1 MCVFSAA
8 KPPKKHT
15 LVLFEAAG
23 GGLKKNILFR
33 TRYLDSL
40 WPQAG
45 CRVLLT
51 GIAHFPGGW
60 LLAFGQKITAR
71 SIALRAKK
79 TGSHSEQMAAR

>member
-33 TRYLDSL
+33 TRYLALEESVFTL
-40 WPQAG
+40 GFQG
-45 CRVLLT
+45 KST
-51 GIAHFPGGW
+51 HF
-60 LLAFGQKITAR
+60 L
-71 SIALRAKK
+71 
-79 TGSHSEQMAAR
+79 

>member
-33 TRYLDSL
+33 TRYLQDF
-40 WPQAG
+40 
-45 CRVLLT
+45 LT
-51 GIAHFPGGW
+51 
-60 LLAFGQKITAR
+60 
-71 SIALRAKK
+71 K
-79 TGSHSEQMAAR
+79 T

>member
-33 TRYLDSL
+33 TRYLDL
-40 WPQAG
+40 RLVCG
-45 CRVLLT
+45 VLVFSNLPT
-51 GIAHFPGGW
+51 
-60 LLAFGQKITAR
+60 L
-71 SIALRAKK
+71 
-79 TGSHSEQMAAR
+79 

>member
-33 TRYLDSL
+33 TRYLPL
-40 WPQAG
+40 K
-45 CRVLLT
+45 T
-51 GIAHFPGGW
+51 W
-60 LLAFGQKITAR
+60 LALFGQSNFSLASFFK
-71 SIALRAKK
+71 
-79 TGSHSEQMAAR
+79 

>member
-33 TRYLDSL
+33 TRYKVKRMN
-40 WPQAG
+40 Q
-45 CRVLLT
+45 R
-51 GIAHFPGGW
+51 
-60 LLAFGQKITAR
+60 K
-71 SIALRAKK
+71 
-79 TGSHSEQMAAR
+79 

>member
-33 TRYLDSL
+33 TCYL
-40 WPQAG
+40 A
-45 CRVLLT
+45 
-51 GIAHFPGGW
+51 
-60 LLAFGQKITAR
+60 LANTNFFNQRRTPSFYFDEIDTAW
-71 SIALRAKK
+71 
-79 TGSHSEQMAAR
+79 HQ

>member
-33 TRYLDSL
+33 TRYLVRKGNFFGSESL
-40 WPQAG
+40 VG
-45 CRVLLT
+45 SDT
-51 GIAHFPGGW
+51 
-60 LLAFGQKITAR
+60 
-71 SIALRAKK
+71 IALEAIVSLGVILPASKEHAELRCP
-79 TGSHSEQMAAR
+79 SAADF

>member
-33 TRYLDSL
+33 TRYLANPDNYRE
-40 WPQAG
+40 PD
-45 CRVLLT
+45 
-51 GIAHFPGGW
+51 HF
-60 LLAFGQKITAR
+60 
-71 SIALRAKK
+71 SNEVSSKK
-79 TGSHSEQMAAR
+79 GRFFTGS